1 MAKLRYKYSF
11 ALALEADYPML
22 AECNNIVCSF
32 WQLPLIPDTM
42 SALQY
47 EPVQM
52 TLPVTDEPTV
62 LPDFVDVPHDL
73 KVDEGDEAVL
83 KVRVIGQPTPD
94 ISWFVDDNPVEPSDR
109 ISVTSEGDQHVLVIH
124 KTNLDDEGMYKCV
137 AKSEAGKAICEV
149 ELLVEGEPRFK
160 LWVRLTAAWLFEG
173 SV

>member
-1 MAKLRYKYSF
+1 M
-11 ALALEADYPML
+11 
-22 AECNNIVCSF
+22 
-32 WQLPLIPDTM
+32 IPDTM

-52 TLPVTDEPTV
+52 TLPVADEPTV

-94 ISWFVDDNPVEPSDR
+94 ISWFVDDKPVEPSDR
-109 ISVTSEGDQHVLVIH
+109 ISVTSEGDQHELVIH
-124 KTNLDDEGMYKCV
+124 KAKLDDEGMYKCV

-149 ELLVEGEPRFK
+149 ELLVEGKHWLPKMKQLVYCSLHCPIIIPIEQIK
-160 LWVRLTAAWLFEG
+160 LH
-173 SV
+173 SYNS

>member
-1 MAKLRYKYSF
+1 M
-11 ALALEADYPML
+11 
-22 AECNNIVCSF
+22 
-32 WQLPLIPDTM
+32 PLIPNTM

-52 TLPVTDEPTV
+52 TLPVADEPTV

-94 ISWFVDDNPVEPSDR
+94 ISWFVDDKPVEPSDR
-109 ISVTSEGDQHVLVIH
+109 ISVTSEGDQHELVIH
-124 KTNLDDEGMYKCV
+124 KAKLDDEGMYKCV

-149 ELLVEGEPRFK
+149 ELLVEGKHWLPKMKQLVYCSLHCPIIIPIEQIK
-160 LWVRLTAAWLFEG
+160 LH
-173 SV
+173 SYNS

>member
-1 MAKLRYKYSF
+1 
-11 ALALEADYPML
+11 
-22 AECNNIVCSF
+22 
-32 WQLPLIPDTM
+32 M

-52 TLPVTDEPTV
+52 TLPVADEPTV

-94 ISWFVDDNPVEPSDR
+94 ISWFVDDKPVEPSDR
-109 ISVTSEGDQHVLVIH
+109 ISVTSEGDQHELVIH
-124 KTNLDDEGMYKCV
+124 KAKLDDEGMYKCV

-149 ELLVEGEPRFK
+149 ELLVEGKHWLPKMKQLVYCSLHCPIIIPIEQIK
-160 LWVRLTAAWLFEG
+160 LH
-173 SV
+173 SYNS

>member
-1 MAKLRYKYSF
+1 M
-11 ALALEADYPML
+11 
-22 AECNNIVCSF
+22 
-32 WQLPLIPDTM
+32 PLIPDTM

-52 TLPVTDEPTV
+52 TLPVADEPTV

-94 ISWFVDDNPVEPSDR
+94 ISWFVDDKPVEPSDR
-109 ISVTSEGDQHVLVIH
+109 ISVTSEGDQHELVIH
-124 KTNLDDEGMYKCV
+124 RAKLDDEGMYKCV

-149 ELLVEGEPRFK
+149 ELLVEGKHWLPKMKQLVYCSLHCPIIIPIEQIK
-160 LWVRLTAAWLFEG
+160 LH
-173 SV
+173 SYNS

>member
-1 MAKLRYKYSF
+1 M
-11 ALALEADYPML
+11 
-22 AECNNIVCSF
+22 
-32 WQLPLIPDTM
+32 PLIPDTM

-52 TLPVTDEPTV
+52 TLPVADEPTV

-94 ISWFVDDNPVEPSDR
+94 ISWFVDDKPVEPSDR
-109 ISVTSEGDQHVLVIH
+109 ISVTSEGDQHELVIH
-124 KTNLDDEGMYKCV
+124 KAKLDDEGMYKCV

-149 ELLVEGEPRFK
+149 ELLVEGKHWLPKMKQLVYCSLHCPIIIPIEQIK
-160 LWVRLTAAWLFEG
+160 LH
-173 SV
+173 SYNS

>member
-1 MAKLRYKYSF
+1 M
-11 ALALEADYPML
+11 
-22 AECNNIVCSF
+22 
-32 WQLPLIPDTM
+32 PLIPDTM

-52 TLPVTDEPTV
+52 TLPVADEPTV

-94 ISWFVDDNPVEPSDR
+94 ISWFVDDKPVEPSDR
-109 ISVTSEGDQHVLVIH
+109 ISVTSEGDQHELVIH
-124 KTNLDDEGMYKCV
+124 KAKLDDEGMYKCV

-149 ELLVEGEPRFK
+149 ELLVEGK
-160 LWVRLTAAWLFEG
+160 HWLPKMKQLVYCSLHCPIIIPIEQIELH
-173 SV
+173 SYNS